1 MDLFDVIEVATT
13 TKQREFQ
20 DNWFTSEEGMR
31 AFAHA
36 VIPDAVPGDVLFTR
50 APNGNRT
57 IAVVSPLGNVI
68 LQEMERDKR
77 QVLLWSTKLLEG
89 LWGKGLIPEDQLESL
104 LGLWGKDN
112 VGIRIQQM
120 LNQQTNIHETKG
132 G

>member
-1 MDLFDVIEVATT
+1 MDLFDVVEVAATT
-13 TKQREFQ
+13 RRMKFQ
-20 DNWFTSEEGMR
+20 DDWFTGCCGMQ

-36 VIPDAVPGDVLFTR
+36 VIPDTVPGDVLFTH
-50 APNGNRT
+50 APSGNRT
-57 IAVVSPLGNVI
+57 IAVVTPLGNVI
-68 LQEMERDKR
+68 LQEMERDAR